1 MKHFLKCNSTSVATA
16 AKAHMMMAWTQWH
29 KCNAS
34 MATENG
40 DASTPINCIVK
51 VLLLVNA
58 KMVTKNGGN
67 MANCIVKMGQLMNAS
82 MDAICIGF
90 KEHTIQMM
98 LNVGL
103 MPFCRAGELQHASPN
118 KTLMISCAPFWG
130 TKWTKVCNENSWLW
144 CKKLHSAVREQCAQ
158 IGLRRAAL

>member
-1 MKHFLKCNSTSVATA
+1 MKCFFNDACKVVATA

-67 MANCIVKMGQLMNAS
+67 MENCIVMMGLLLNAS
-82 MDAICIGF
+82 MHAICIGF
-90 KEHTIQMM
+90 KGRIIWIM

-103 MPFCRAGELQHASPN
+103 EPFCRAGELQHASPN

-130 TKWTKVCNENSWLW
+130 TNSSNVFNKAVDCDAKSCIMHAENNAS
-144 CKKLHSAVREQCAQ
+144 K
-158 IGLRRAAL
+158 